1 MARAPRNYKP
11 NSFYHVYNRG
21 NNKEEVFKY
30 ADDKNLF
37 INQLY
42 KNKDVCGIKLVSYC
56 IMGNHFHL
64 LIKTGNDPKKLSNY
78 MQRVT
83 TSYAINTNRKRNRV
97 GHIFQGRYSANY
109 LPYKKDQMRVL
120 SYIKQNPV
128 RDGIVKKSSD
138 YRWTKV

>member
-21 NNKEEVFKY
+21 NNIEEVFKY
-30 ADDKNLF
+30 ADDKQLF

-42 KNKDVCGIKLVSYC
+42 KNKDICQIHLVGYC
-56 IMGNHFHL
+56 IMDNHFHL
-64 LIKTGNDPKKLSNY
+64 LIKTGKDPTKLSKF
-78 MQRVT
+78 MQKVT
-83 TSYAINTNRKRNRV
+83 TSYDVNINRKRNTV
-97 GHIFQGRYSANY
+97 EHTFQGRYNANY
-109 LPYKKDQMRVL
+109 LPYKKDHIRVL

-128 RDGIVKKSSD
+128 RDGIVKRPSD